1 LKGAKFLYDGTFA
14 FDNVFSTAEVPHA
27 AKFENPKASP
37 PVNPPSLLQIVER
50 LERLAARLP
59 YRIRKAVLGELT
71 PLKQL
76 FLQQRPPRFLLTGSR
91 NIPAREIIG
100 ALFGVADSTPADDAA
115 APFFRWFDVSIAER
129 GKISVLDARGADDS
143 AAIRVQDELKYCPAD
158 IIFFLGAERIA
169 QELEERELADLNR
182 YLTGNKAL
190 ETGSKTIEIIIP
202 PLEQAR
208 ARDHGE
214 LTASRTEYSVRSN
227 LARRTAFLETLRL
240 VYAGHDQTL
249 ELLPPES
256 QRLMSI
262 LARELPN
269 EARMEIIRISRN
281 REAQHE
287 VAQLLVKSTTAVSAA
302 IGAQP
307 IPLAD
312 LPILTS
318 LQLMMIS
325 GIMYVSGRE
334 RSLRAAA
341 EFAGALGAN
350 VGAAMLLREGTR
362 AILKFFPGWGNVV
375 CGLVAGS
382 GTYGIGRAA
391 TAFFIDGVSL
401 KDARR
406 TYRENRK
413 RRRRRALEGAR

>member
-1 LKGAKFLYDGTFA
+1 
-14 FDNVFSTAEVPHA
+14 
-27 AKFENPKASP
+27 
-37 PVNPPSLLQIVER
+37 VNTPSLLQIVER
-50 LERLAARLP
+50 LERLAGRLP
-59 YRIRKAVLGELT
+59 SKIRKAVLNELT

-76 FLQQRPPRFLLTGSR
+76 FLQQRPPRFLFAGSAKV
-91 NIPAREIIG
+91 PARKIIS
-100 ALFGVADSTPADDAA
+100 ALFGSAEFVAPDTA
-115 APFFRWFDVSIAER
+115 APLCRWFEVDFPER
-129 GKISVLDARGADDS
+129 GKISIMDARGVDDS
-143 AAIRVQDELKYCPAD
+143 AAIHVRDELKYRAAD
-158 IIFFLGAERIA
+158 IIFFIRDERIA
-169 QELEERELADLNR
+169 QEMEKRELGELNS
-182 YLTGNKAL
+182 YLSCNDTL
-190 ETGSKTIEIIIP
+190 ETDRKIIEIIVP
-202 PLEQAR
+202 PYEKHDLGATRDEHALESSLVKR
-208 ARDHGE
+208 G
-214 LTASRTEYSVRSN
+214 V
-227 LARRTAFLETLRL
+227 FLETLRL
-240 VYAGHDQTL
+240 IPVDNNQGF
-249 ELLPPES
+249 ELPPAEAR
-256 QRLMSI
+256 RLMSI

-269 EARMEIIRISRN
+269 EARMEMIRISRD
-281 REAQHE
+281 RQAQRE

-318 LQLMMIS
+318 LQLTMIS

-382 GTYGIGRAA
+382 GTYAIGRAA
-391 TAFFIDGVSL
+391 TAFFIEGVSL

-406 TYRENRK
+406 TYLANRKK
-413 RRRRRALEGAR
+413 RRRRELEEA